1 MSITYH
7 MEALPVTGELLIPGT
22 QLPTGIRATAR
33 ERPKHGVSLLQ
44 HMIVLLQ
51 HLQVARFH
59 VKQRPIKEPTTV
71 FAAFEESLEPFWSDD
86 HDGKSASQGRHRSHF
101 LPIDPKTST
110 IDPLLNADGVI
121 LPGLIVLK
129 LSEDRQRLGFV
140 SNDGSGSAGA
150 KRAPEAENVDR
161 FKKARLTAAI
171 RPYQQID
178 GRVWLHRHV
187 RQ

>member
-1 MSITYH
+1 MSITYR
-7 MEALPVTGELLIPGT
+7 MEVLPVTGELFIPSV
-22 QLPTGIRATAR
+22 QLPTGIRATTR
-33 ERPKHGVSLLQ
+33 GRPKHSVSLLQ

-51 HLQVARFH
+51 DIQIARFH
-59 VKQRPIKEPTTV
+59 VKQRPIEEPTTV
-71 FAAFEESLEPFWSDD
+71 FAARKESLESFWSDD
-86 HDGKSASQGRHRSHF
+86 HDGKSTSQGRDRTHL

-110 IDPLLNADGVI
+110 IDALLDADGVI

-150 KRAPEAENVDR
+150 KGASEAENVDR
-161 FKKARLTAAI
+161 FKKARLAAAI